1 MKLKKR
7 KNSDFSKEKNHID
20 HNTGTQKEGQY
31 DNWSSP
37 TFLIQ
42 LSLAILERFLQDSEL
57 FPR

>member
-1 MKLKKR
+1 M
-7 KNSDFSKEKNHID
+7 KNSVFFKEKNCID
-20 HNTGTQKEGQY
+20 YKAGTQKEGQY

-42 LSLAILERFLQDSEL
+42 LSVAFLERSLQDSEL

>member
-7 KNSDFSKEKNHID
+7 KNSVFSKEKKRID
-20 HNTGTQKEGQY
+20 HNAGTQKEGQY

-37 TFLIQ
+37 TFLVQ
-42 LSLAILERFLQDSEL
+42 LSVAILERSLQDSEL